1 MSSET
6 IDKKY
11 RKLIIVLS
19 VVIPLAVAAL
29 FGIKIPGYD
38 FSFLPPIYASIN
50 GITAI
55 LLIAALLAIKSGNIA
70 LHKKIMTTCLVLSAA
85 FLVLYIVYHITSEST
100 PFGGQGAVRYIY
112 FFILIT
118 HIILSIAIIPLV
130 LFTYVKALAERFD
143 QHKKLAKITWPIW
156 FYVALTGVIV
166 YIMISPYY

>member
-1 MSSET
+1 MSSES

-50 GITAI
+50 GLTAL
-55 LLIAALLAIKSGNIA
+55 LLIAALIAIKNGNVA
-70 LHKKIMTTCLVLSAA
+70 LHKKIMTACLMFSAT
-85 FLVLYIVYHITSEST
+85 FLVLYVLYHITSEST
-100 PFGGQGAVRYIY
+100 PFGGEGAIRNVY
-112 FFILIT
+112 FFILIS

-143 QHKKLAKITWPIW
+143 QHRKLAKITWPIW

-166 YIMISPYY
+166 YVMISPYY